1 MIHGIQSG
9 LWKCPLKY
17 FECVSNTLTTVPHVL
32 YRVSWCIF
40 DKNLGIFRKS
50 VNFNFLVAA
59 LDGGGDVV
67 NDDHDDMER
76 PIPPPPGLV
85 LRATKPV
92 VATNHSSLPTTC
104 LSAFDF

>member
-1 MIHGIQSG
+1 MYI
-9 LWKCPLKY
+9 
-17 FECVSNTLTTVPHVL
+17 LTET
-32 YRVSWCIF
+32 S
-40 DKNLGIFRKS
+40 D
-50 VNFNFLVAA
+50 FLVAA
-59 LDGGGDVV
+59 QNGGGDVV

-85 LRATKPV
+85 LRASKPV

>member
-1 MIHGIQSG
+1 MPRYLRKKGKLQLSSG
-9 LWKCPLKY
+9 SP
-17 FECVSNTLTTVPHVL
+17 
-32 YRVSWCIF
+32 
-40 DKNLGIFRKS
+40 G
-50 VNFNFLVAA
+50 
-59 LDGGGDVV
+59 GGGDVV

-85 LRATKPV
+85 LRASKPV